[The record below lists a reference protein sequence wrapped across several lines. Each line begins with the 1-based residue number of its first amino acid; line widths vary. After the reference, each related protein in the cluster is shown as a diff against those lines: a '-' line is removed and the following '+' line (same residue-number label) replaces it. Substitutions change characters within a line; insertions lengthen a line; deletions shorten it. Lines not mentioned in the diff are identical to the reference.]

1 MKTRRA
7 LVVLAVMVMALVSGI
22 GIGLWRLAP
31 TPPVASVQWF
41 YALEFP
47 GTDGQP
53 VSLERYR
60 GGYTLVNFWAT
71 WCPPCIEEMPEL
83 SRFHDNWSSK
93 GIKVLGLAVDSPS
106 NVREFLEDKTFSYP
120 LLITGAAGSE
130 LARRLGSSIDA
141 LPYTALVD
149 PEGRVVKQKMG
160 RIYEDELM
168 KWAETAK

>member
-7 LVVLAVMVMALVSGI
+7 LVVLAVMVTALVSGI

-31 TPPVASVQWF
+31 TPVANVQWF

-47 GTDGQP
+47 GTDGKP
-53 VSLERYR
+53 VSLAAYR

-83 SRFHDNWSSK
+83 SRFHDKWSSK

-149 PEGRVVKQKMG
+149 PEGRVVQQKMG